1 MNSFHEFI
9 FMGKHGAYVWSSY
22 IVTFLVLLGLF
33 YWFRYLLKSLR
44 SQVKSELN
52 SDDSDRS
59 QVKARK
65 LKVDKAESRD

>member
-22 IVTFLVLLGLF
+22 LMTFIVLLGIF

-52 SDDSDRS
+52 SSDSNDARP
-59 QVKARK
+59 KARK
-65 LKVDKAESRD
+65 LKVEKNESRD

>member
-22 IVTFLVLLGLF
+22 IATFVVLLGLF

-52 SDDSDRS
+52 SSGSNTVRL
-59 QVKARK
+59 KARK
-65 LKVDKAESRD
+65 LKVERSESRD

>member
-52 SDDSDRS
+52 SGDSGRG

-65 LKVDKAESRD
+65 LKVDKVKSRD